1 MSELFK
7 IFNREE
13 FDKAL
18 GNYNLPSFYDG
29 DYVYEVYVLANE
41 AIKQLTEMNVNM
53 EVTYVNPLELT
64 NYVLGEFIY
73 GCEQRSG
80 EALAAFKANEDIKA
94 SIASVAAD
102 KYLSLSMFNYKERK
116 IVNRF
121 LPPISSLNLYLNFI
135 QNALEFTSKNDP
147 NTTLVRDLLS
157 KSIGICRSI
166 LILLIEGYETEAFGV
181 WRTLHECECTLIL
194 LDKYGDPLIDKYL
207 RHMNFGM
214 AFRNSVHDK
223 ELQDKIF
230 YQMKD
235 EMKELNLKS
244 KDIKKY
250 IEYGWLY
257 GIDEFKNDETKKLNF
272 RDGLENVAGLSKY
285 AKTYELSSEI
295 IHSTPL
301 LIYSNKNYFY
311 YQTLLVVYESFFRL
325 EAVFISMFKNKVS
338 KEQLE
343 HYNLLKH
350 VYFSQLLNIHKREF
364 AKFKAITSK
373 N

>member
-7 IFNREE
+7 IFTREE

-80 EALAAFKANEDIKA
+80 EALATFKANEDIKA

-147 NTTLVRDLLS
+147 KTIPMIATPKAIN
-157 KSIGICRSI
+157 KGN
-166 LILLIEGYETEAFGV
+166 LI
-181 WRTLHECECTLIL
+181 
-194 LDKYGDPLIDKYL
+194 
-207 RHMNFGM
+207 
-214 AFRNSVHDK
+214 
-223 ELQDKIF
+223 
-230 YQMKD
+230 
-235 EMKELNLKS
+235 
-244 KDIKKY
+244 
-250 IEYGWLY
+250 
-257 GIDEFKNDETKKLNF
+257 
-272 RDGLENVAGLSKY
+272 
-285 AKTYELSSEI
+285 
-295 IHSTPL
+295 
-301 LIYSNKNYFY
+301 
-311 YQTLLVVYESFFRL
+311 
-325 EAVFISMFKNKVS
+325 VFIL
-338 KEQLE
+338 Q
-343 HYNLLKH
+343 NL
-350 VYFSQLLNIHKREF
+350 FLNNYILFHLIIINF
-364 AKFKAITSK
+364 
-373 N
+373 